1 MKVGFSSPN
10 QPMATVAAAG
20 TTSTQVEVTGASGS
34 QPLPNATAQPQ
45 PQGQPNTAV
54 SPRLNTHAP
63 APAITQIPTGS
74 VSVSQSPASPA
85 ELISSVQTKPTPSLQ
100 TQTQEQQTLSK
111 LVLPPLTFQRGL
123 LPTSPSIAAN
133 LVPARVLSSP
143 PLSVTPQADAVKPQ
157 GPANNFLTAL
167 LSSIATQT
175 SRQATPGAL
184 NVGSLPQLLSAS
196 SVTHSSAPASP
207 AANRSGRVESSAGQR
222 PAPNTQSTES
232 ASRVIGLSLRGGP
245 GNLVTSLAST
255 MAVGESSS
263 AGNRLSA
270 QAARAGSANATPG
283 NFIPGTLLPPL
294 PNSAAKTEA
303 LRGPMG
309 LLSLNQPSHMLSG
322 NGDNTQGKTG
332 GRMLSPE
339 GVNMMPRPNTVY
351 VEGAAA
357 GVRIEPEQ
365 ARLLGLRAGETIN
378 AVVTQRSDGNV
389 LLVGNQ
395 QIPIPERMNLPQ
407 GQLSLLMRVMS
418 GQPVLALTDPS
429 LAAKVAAA
437 NQRAEAD
444 GRFARLLSHVGTFH
458 LSQLFSP
465 GRLPMMA
472 EQSASPE
479 LRNSLAALLLDSR
492 QLNSI
497 SLRQIFQNTGLF
509 TEHQATL
516 NPAQAAPGLKS
527 MLMALRALMQS
538 RQMDTTAISGA
549 IDEIEAR
556 QLDSLAQQTTGR
568 SHYAWMIP
576 FSDQYP
582 VFIQLQHH
590 ESAKEGDAPSQDS
603 WSVDLEVGLSANVS
617 MAANVRVG
625 NEGSLALRLWL
636 PDPTFYRAANEGR
649 DQLES
654 LLAGA
659 GLALAG
665 LSIYPVARD
674 AGSVNDGQQR
684 VGVSI
689 DA

>member
-1 MKVGFSSPN
+1 M
-10 QPMATVAAAG
+10 
-20 TTSTQVEVTGASGS
+20 
-34 QPLPNATAQPQ
+34 L
-45 PQGQPNTAV
+45 
-54 SPRLNTHAP
+54 
-63 APAITQIPTGS
+63 
-74 VSVSQSPASPA
+74 
-85 ELISSVQTKPTPSLQ
+85 
-100 TQTQEQQTLSK
+100 
-111 LVLPPLTFQRGL
+111 
-123 LPTSPSIAAN
+123 
-133 LVPARVLSSP
+133 
-143 PLSVTPQADAVKPQ
+143 
-157 GPANNFLTAL
+157 
-167 LSSIATQT
+167 
-175 SRQATPGAL
+175 
-184 NVGSLPQLLSAS
+184 
-196 SVTHSSAPASP
+196 
-207 AANRSGRVESSAGQR
+207 
-222 PAPNTQSTES
+222 STE
-232 ASRVIGLSLRGGP
+232 V
-245 GNLVTSLAST
+245 
-255 MAVGESSS
+255 
-263 AGNRLSA
+263 
-270 QAARAGSANATPG
+270 
-283 NFIPGTLLPPL
+283 
-294 PNSAAKTEA
+294 
-303 LRGPMG
+303 
-309 LLSLNQPSHMLSG
+309 
-322 NGDNTQGKTG
+322 
-332 GRMLSPE
+332 
-339 GVNMMPRPNTVY
+339 VNMMPRPNTVY

-418 GQPVLALTDPS
+418 GQPVLALTDPG

-444 GRFARLLSHVGTFH
+444 GRFSRLLSHVGTFH

-465 GRLPMMA
+465 GRLPAMA

-492 QLNSI
+492 QLNGI

-509 TEHQATL
+509 AEHQATL
-516 NPAQAAPGLKS
+516 NPAQTAPGLKS
-527 MLMALRALMQS
+527 MLMTLRALMQS

-556 QLDSLAQQTTGR
+556 QLESLAQQTTGR

-590 ESAKEGDAPSQDS
+590 EGAKDSDTPLQDS

-617 MAANVRVG
+617 MAANVRIG
-625 NEGSLALRLWL
+625 NEGFLALRLWL

-649 DQLES
+649 GQLES
-654 LLAGA
+654 LLSGA